1 MSNHDHEHEHE
12 DTIFLVDEETGEE
25 MEFEIIVTLEHEGTE
40 YALLKKAE
48 DDSDDMF
55 AFRIEEDEEGE
66 VLMPVEDDAEL
77 DLIQKIYDELSWED

>member
-1 MSNHDHEHEHE
+1 
-12 DTIFLVDEETGEE
+12 

-40 YALLKKAE
+40 YALLKKVE

-66 VLMPVEDDAEL
+66 VLMPVEDDDEL